1 LLVALLTRLR
11 LRALDRLLA
20 TYTYVFRGVPV
31 LVLLFLV
38 YFGLP
43 GLGLNVPPLV
53 AMMLSLGLIAGAY
66 LAEVFRGAFASV
78 DPDEIMAAEA
88 MGMSR
93 RQILLAIELP
103 QMLRFAVPGMLNEF
117 TTVLKYSPFAYTV
130 GLPEIMKQAMA
141 LAATTCGG
149 WKSILPSVCSIL
161 ASINSCCFW
170 CGPSNADMPYPD
182 SSDSEVRY
190 GATGSQ
196 EAGQG
201 IRWQGGPGWRR
212 SGSGGGSGQGHHGS
226 LRLWQIDPAPLYQ
239 PVDRAHFGTS
249 HLRGED
255 VTRPDTDVRAL
266 RQRIGFVFQNF
277 ALYRHLSALDNIKLG
292 LRKLRAM
299 SDQEA
304 ASRAEHELRR
314 MMMQDH
320 GAKYP
325 AQLSGGQKQRVA
337 IARALAMD
345 PAVLFFDEPTSALD
359 PHMSREVVALINQ
372 LYLDNVTMLCVT
384 HDVFLA
390 RHISD
395 RVLFPGPRLC
405 ARRGGCRSFAGGP

>member
-1 LLVALLTRLR
+1 MNFWQILAQLAAGAGYTILVTVACIATGLVTGLGIALLARLR

-141 LAATTCGG
+141 LAATT
-149 WKSILPSVCSIL
+149 
-161 ASINSCCFW
+161 
-170 CGPSNADMPYPD
+170 
-182 SSDSEVRY
+182 
-190 GATGSQ
+190 
-196 EAGQG
+196 
-201 IRWQGGPGWRR
+201 
-212 SGSGGGSGQGHHGS
+212 
-226 LRLWQIDPAPLYQ
+226 
-239 PVDRAHFGTS
+239 
-249 HLRGED
+249 LRGLEIYLAIG
-255 VTRPDTDVRAL
+255 VLYFGIYKLMLFLVRAIE
-266 RQRIGFVFQNF
+266 RRYAVPGF
-277 ALYRHLSALDNIKLG
+277 I
-292 LRKLRAM
+292 
-299 SDQEA
+299 
-304 ASRAEHELRR
+304 
-314 MMMQDH
+314 
-320 GAKYP
+320 
-325 AQLSGGQKQRVA
+325 
-337 IARALAMD
+337 
-345 PAVLFFDEPTSALD
+345 
-359 PHMSREVVALINQ
+359 
-372 LYLDNVTMLCVT
+372 
-384 HDVFLA
+384 
-390 RHISD
+390 
-395 RVLFPGPRLC
+395 RL
-405 ARRGGCRSFAGGP
+405 